1 MVQVITWLPEDR
13 ASNSKWQRLYT
24 DDIVEL
30 ILDKDSNVVI
40 SDCDQCDNDVTDNAW
55 RKCTLIISM
64 VINLAK
70 EKIWHPIQ
78 IMIWLHCFHVLFC
91 SIYYSVERGNQLV
104 PSTLLRH
111 IKQLTFPSTWH
122 HRIWNASFSGDYY
135 STGTRHTRLSER
147 LLDWN
152 EQFLTP
158 FYSKQNN
165 DTWQGPTYYWI
176 SPFFNQ
182 WQCYWQ

>member
-78 IMIWLHCFHVLFC
+78 IMI
-91 SIYYSVERGNQLV
+91 
-104 PSTLLRH
+104 
-111 IKQLTFPSTWH
+111 
-122 HRIWNASFSGDYY
+122 
-135 STGTRHTRLSER
+135 
-147 LLDWN
+147 
-152 EQFLTP
+152 
-158 FYSKQNN
+158 
-165 DTWQGPTYYWI
+165 
-176 SPFFNQ
+176 
-182 WQCYWQ
+182 